1 MRAPQFRAWCRQGE
15 HLRVAHQHV
24 ALVVVLPQ
32 PPRVAHGRVPHG
44 GGLRSRTCSSPEKR
58 RKRTVN
64 SYVTLD
70 DVMMRASSTTAEEPE
85 PLSSAPGARW
95 SGSAEL
101 VERLS

>member
-1 MRAPQFRAWCRQGE
+1 M
-15 HLRVAHQHV
+15 
-24 ALVVVLPQ
+24 
-32 PPRVAHGRVPHG
+32 
-44 GGLRSRTCSSPEKR
+44 
-58 RKRTVN
+58 N